1 MRGTGTSS
9 RSRALGLRWLLAA
22 SLATAGLVGC
32 GSTVAPQASSSLGT
46 TVVGVIAADPSP
58 AASTPAERVPDNF
71 RVERRTWGG
80 MCAGGPCGTTFMATA
95 DGHWVF
101 TSDGRT
107 TTGTLSRTQVVA
119 LTNAVRVTQLQRATG
134 VPDCA
139 ADHDGTS
146 VAYAWTYAG
155 VSGSASSCKHPINPN
170 DSLPIEVE
178 RAARSVTP

>member
-1 MRGTGTSS
+1 
-9 RSRALGLRWLLAA
+9 
-22 SLATAGLVGC
+22 
-32 GSTVAPQASSSLGT
+32 
-46 TVVGVIAADPSP
+46 
-58 AASTPAERVPDNF
+58 
-71 RVERRTWGG
+71 